1 MIPFHGW
8 KETTF
13 EFRGLSP
20 KPVSGNAANR
30 DSINVKIFEE
40 KGVGFGEGEE
50 KPFSRRVLLPLPNLH
65 FTPYRSV
72 QLTQGSMLLT
82 MTGMSA
88 SWQSFIMT
96 VRASQFM

>member
-1 MIPFHGW
+1 M
-8 KETTF
+8 
-13 EFRGLSP
+13 
-20 KPVSGNAANR
+20 
-30 DSINVKIFEE
+30 
-40 KGVGFGEGEE
+40 EGEE
-50 KPFSRRVLLPLPNLH
+50 KPFSRRVLLPLHNPPPPPPPPPPPTI
-65 FTPYRSV
+65 FISPPYRSV

>member
-1 MIPFHGW
+1 MPH
-8 KETTF
+8 
-13 EFRGLSP
+13 
-20 KPVSGNAANR
+20 GNASAPPR
-30 DSINVKIFEE
+30 LSLTHAKIFKE

-50 KPFSRRVLLPLPNLH
+50 KPFSRRGLLPLPNLH
-65 FTPYRSV
+65 SVFRSPRYRSV

-82 MTGMSA
+82 MAGMSA

>member
-1 MIPFHGW
+1 MKVLG
-8 KETTF
+8 
-13 EFRGLSP
+13 
-20 KPVSGNAANR
+20 
-30 DSINVKIFEE
+30 EE
-40 KGVGFGEGEE
+40 RVGFGEGEE